1 MSATKEVLAQQFDV
15 RMSTERKPYHY
26 VGAGLSNVYLI
37 GVEYRV
43 DRATTLQSA
52 DIPCLPSLLDAIA
65 RVLLTKRA
73 ALSGDEMRFLR
84 KRLRMASKDFAGFV
98 GLSVEQYSRLENG
111 STVTPTVDRVVR
123 FLYVALAKLPT
134 EAAEAVA
141 HTSWTAEMNHE
152 QRIVASQDE
161 NHHWIVKTKAA

>member
-1 MSATKEVLAQQFDV
+1 MSATKEVLAQPFDV
-15 RMSTERKPYHY
+15 KMSTERKPYHY

-43 DRATTLQSA
+43 NRATALQSA
-52 DIPCLPSLLDAIA
+52 DIPCLPALLDAIA

-98 GLSVEQYSRLENG
+98 GVSVEQYSRLENG

-152 QRIVASQDE
+152 QRIIASQDE
-161 NHHWIVKTKAA
+161 NHNWIVKTKAA